1 MYTTSIPLIQ
11 YQLSRNISSRVWLP
25 SPFST
30 FLHIS
35 WTVLPRL
42 SDRVG
47 AKHARLQNKL
57 NQLAQGRQTAI
68 TLPQSLT
75 WRGCVG
81 QHVVLQN
88 HSSTYSMQPVQP
100 FYRFMIIHLL
110 MWQAWA
116 STGCGIARPQ
126 RLAVMPR
133 TRITGGHFHPYTG
146 FFGHKLNKCSAI
158 FSCTLN
164 SDLSQHPWS
173 LISPTVFFMVQT
185 PVTSCARDFRQ

>member
-75 WRGCVG
+75 SRGCVG

-88 HSSTYSMQPVQP
+88 HSSTYSN
-100 FYRFMIIHLL
+100 
-110 MWQAWA
+110 AA
-116 STGCGIARPQ
+116 
-126 RLAVMPR
+126 
-133 TRITGGHFHPYTG
+133 
-146 FFGHKLNKCSAI
+146 CSA
-158 FSCTLN
+158 FLPVHDHSPADVT
-164 SDLSQHPWS
+164 SVSQHRLWHC
-173 LISPTVFFMVQT
+173 SPTKA
-185 PVTSCARDFRQ
+185 SCYAKNKDNGGSFSSLHRLLRA